1 MEGPTHEG
9 VDLPWKQ
16 LGCLRS
22 IPSWFLHP
30 RSPLHLD
37 RQSAFHQDACV
48 NPGSVDQASVSRELL
63 QEGPTSTDRGFAT
76 KGSRRRMTDYF
87 SARSSARRSRIGA
100 LRPGSCSQSDDRP
113 FHRTIERSTSRI
125 GALRPGSCDRSGDP
139 QPEGCGSRLQQFAEW
154 FDGPTVSDRSTDVDR
169 PGRKTPEWTCTQ
181 HIEPRPEF

>member
-63 QEGPTSTDRGFAT
+63 REGPTSTDRGFAT

-87 SARSSARRSRIGA
+87 SARSSARR
-100 LRPGSCSQSDDRP
+100 
-113 FHRTIERSTSRI
+113 SRI